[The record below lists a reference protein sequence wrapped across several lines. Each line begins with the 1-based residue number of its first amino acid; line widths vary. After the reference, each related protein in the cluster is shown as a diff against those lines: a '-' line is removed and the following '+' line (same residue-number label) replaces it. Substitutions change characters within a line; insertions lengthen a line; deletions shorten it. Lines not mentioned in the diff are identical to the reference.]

1 MGQEPV
7 TQHQDFSM
15 GEEVESSETS
25 LCPDITP
32 YWQLARPSS
41 SQQRILT
48 GKTTNLRYLVTAAES
63 FALQYFTGKLTVTQV
78 QQRCEKQFESDIPP
92 NFVLRLLEKLLRWGV
107 IVDSSSVP
115 EDFLL
120 ERQGRQGR
128 HGGQGSVGSSPLS
141 TLSSPSPLSPED
153 PPLSPS
159 PSPPIPQSPL
169 KPCLQWIAHPEGYWI
184 LRNREDVT
192 FLQVDSRSQQA
203 ISLLGTLP
211 PEEIARQSG
220 LSPQHLNYLMQL
232 LAATGMLRGTKPQK
246 PPKKKFHP
254 LQLLFFKVPLF
265 NPDPWL
271 GLPAKLLRGVW
282 TRSFF
287 WFLVV
292 FLSTSAAVG
301 LNLRSEILL
310 AGSSLWEAQGGTLL
324 LPFALLAVSVVTLH
338 EFAHA
343 LTLKHY
349 GGIVP
354 EVGFLFMF
362 LMPAAYTNTSD
373 SYCLVKRRQ
382 RVFVVGAG
390 VLCQLA
396 IGAMALWL
404 WLLSVSS
411 SWLHPTSYLLLVAA
425 LFTIAV
431 NLNPL
436 AKFDGYYLAV
446 ALTGINNLRS
456 RSFEFYRNW
465 LTGKPIAEKPE
476 DCRVLAAYAPLSF
489 LYILVVFGSLFFF
502 VTYWIFDQIPL
513 TAMFLLLAWSIYYF
527 FPRSE

>member
-1 MGQEPV
+1 MGQEPS
-7 TQHQDFSM
+7 TQHQDFSI

-32 YWQLARPSS
+32 YWQLARLRG
-41 SQQRILT
+41 SQQRVLA

-63 FALQYFTGKLTVTQV
+63 FALQYFTGQLTVEQV
-78 QQRCEKQFESDIPP
+78 QQRCEKQFETDIPP
-92 NFVLRLLEKLLRWGV
+92 DFVLRLLEKSIGWGV
-107 IVDSSSVP
+107 IEDSHQSSV
-115 EDFLL
+115 
-120 ERQGRQGR
+120 
-128 HGGQGSVGSSPLS
+128 
-141 TLSSPSPLSPED
+141 

-159 PSPPIPQSPL
+159 PSPPVSLSPL

-184 LRNREDVT
+184 LRNPEDVT
-192 FLQVDSRSQQA
+192 FIQVDARSQQA
-203 ISLLGTLP
+203 ISLLGNLP
-211 PEEIARQSG
+211 PEEIAQQAG

-271 GLPAKLLRGVW
+271 GLPARVLRGVW
-282 TRSFF
+282 TRPSFLLLVA
-287 WFLVV
+287 FLCASAVV
-292 FLSTSAAVG
+292 GF
-301 LNLRSEILL
+301 NLHSDILL
-310 AGSSLWEAQGGTLL
+310 AGSLLWEAQGGTLL

-456 RSFEFYRNW
+456 RSFEFYRHW
-465 LTGKPIAEKPE
+465 LTGKPIAEKPK

-489 LYILVVFGSLFFF
+489 LYILLVFGSLFYFL
-502 VTYWIFDQIPL
+502 TYWIFDHIPL

-527 FPRSE
+527 WGVGSSE